1 MTGKDLLNVHS
12 LTPLLGAAP
21 HGQTPTQHLPAEPI
35 QHDHKVGPAQ
45 GGDEE
50 LGYIDAPGLARPHR
64 SGLSACRLTLG
75 PKILASSTGSQLPSN
90 LSAGEPRP
98 LPRLEPSIKGVPM
111 PSQTGTNRGDGITR
125 VLQPACQ
132 RDHLRPY

>member
-50 LGYIDAPGLARPHR
+50 LGHIDAPELARPRR
-64 SGLSACRLTLG
+64 SGFAARRLTLG
-75 PKILASSTGSQLPSN
+75 PV
-90 LSAGEPRP
+90 SALRHQEFVFFHQAIDPFVAHRQSF
-98 LPRLEPSIKGVPM
+98 SIF
-111 PSQTGTNRGDGITR
+111 
-125 VLQPACQ
+125 QPGPNPAIAPK
-132 RDHLRPY
+132 RMALFDHFDVG